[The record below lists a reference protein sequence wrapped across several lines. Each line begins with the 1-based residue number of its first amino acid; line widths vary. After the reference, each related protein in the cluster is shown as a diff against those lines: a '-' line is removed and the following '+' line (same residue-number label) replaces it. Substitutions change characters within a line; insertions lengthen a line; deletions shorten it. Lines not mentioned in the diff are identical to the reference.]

1 MSLTAN
7 LIAPKQQERREKEV
21 EKQEFTILPLG
32 LTFIVFEGAE
42 GKTFFW
48 RYGGKVYLEE
58 DICNLLAAEFI
69 VATGQV
75 RHNFSYVKELEFNEH
90 LKEALRNHRSIAEL

>member
-7 LIAPKQQERREKEV
+7 LVAPKPQSRREKEV

-42 GKTFFW
+42 GKVFFW
-48 RYGGKVYLEE
+48 RYGGKIYLEE
-58 DICNLLAAEFI
+58 DICNLLAEEFI
-69 VATGQV
+69 MATGQV
-75 RHNFSYVKELEFNEH
+75 RHHVSHVKAQEFH
-90 LKEALRNHRSIAEL
+90 VCMKEALRNHHHLAEL